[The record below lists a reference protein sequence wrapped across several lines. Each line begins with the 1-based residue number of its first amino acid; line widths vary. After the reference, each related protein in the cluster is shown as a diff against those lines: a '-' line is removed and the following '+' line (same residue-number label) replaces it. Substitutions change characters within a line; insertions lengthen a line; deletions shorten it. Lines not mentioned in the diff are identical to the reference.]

1 MNEKKRALTIIF
13 TVVITLLSVGTVE
26 ANIPAPPV
34 NQTIGFYDTIFNNLE
49 EADCRV
55 CHDDPGIS
63 GPTSNVDRHH
73 LLYGQ
78 PLREG
83 VCSVNGTVCLSDAN
97 CNPEFCS
104 SSGASCAVDADCPDV
119 GIGETCGEVCIGE
132 TVAPILDTNQDGV
145 DDTHYSCLSCHPY
158 VDVGGVTTFQ
168 VIRDCLQCHI
178 QIPGEGSV
186 HHLTPTAQGT
196 DSPLGDPYVG
206 DCTPCHGSLVD
217 DIGDSHVIPTYSP
230 SLVTPKPSGGEAPPL
245 KGSIGAGGCDYCHDS
260 GNNDTP
266 PVLVY
271 TNSDTHHN
279 TGVFIS
285 ETGVINQDSC
295 SWCHNMS
302 LPDEYR
308 IRVCE
313 GCHGYESLHNIQ
325 ADSNGDCCI
334 DPGAELAG
342 YGHIGADDPTGDSDC
357 WGCHGFTTASAPGLG
372 PIVPFIS
379 GADVLAI
386 PAGSESVITLSGSAF
401 TNNLGAFEWRSS
413 VSLTAE
419 DGSSILLI
427 PDTVDACSLTV
438 TIPGTTTT
446 GNYEVRAVKND
457 TISNPI
463 VISVTPPAVISS
475 IDCDEQSGVITII
488 GSGFSER
495 PEGTEEYINV
505 TENGAL
511 LNVISWFDTE
521 IQASGAICGGVI
533 TVNTLYNSSNTNTC
547 GCEGDFDR
555 DTDVDG
561 TDASTFKLDFG
572 RSAYN
577 SPCESDDTCNGDFD
591 CDSDVDGTDA
601 GIFKDDFG
609 RSSYNGPCP
618 PCAVGE
624 NWCVYP

>member
-1 MNEKKRALTIIF
+1 MHERKTVLAIVV
-13 TVVITLLSVGTVE
+13 TVVITLLSFGTVG
-26 ANIPAPPV
+26 ANIPSPPV
-34 NQTIGFYDTIFNNLE
+34 NQTLGFYDTIFNDLE

-83 VCSVNGTVCLSDAN
+83 VCSVNSNACLSDAN
-97 CNPEFCS
+97 CNPGICS
-104 SSGASCAVDADCPDV
+104 SSGALCAIDTDCPDA
-119 GIGETCGEVCIGE
+119 GLGETCGEVCIGE
-132 TVAPILDTNQDGV
+132 TVAPILDGNGDDV
-145 DDTHYSCLSCHPY
+145 DDTNYGCLNCHEY
-158 VDVGGVTTFQ
+158 IDVGGVITFN
-168 VIRDCLQCHI
+168 VERNCLQCHI

-196 DSPLGDPYVG
+196 DSPLGDPDVG

-266 PVLVY
+266 PVQVY
-271 TNSDTHHN
+271 TNSETHHS

-285 ETGVINQDSC
+285 ETGVVNEDTC
-295 SWCHNMS
+295 SWCHNVS
-302 LPDEYR
+302 LPDELR

-325 ADSNGDCCI
+325 VDSDGDCCV
-334 DPGAELAG
+334 DPGGEVAG

-372 PIVPFIS
+372 PVVPFIS
-379 GADVLAI
+379 GADVLTI
-386 PAGSESVITLSGSAF
+386 PAGTDVAVTLSGSAF
-401 TNNLGAFEWRSS
+401 TNNIGAFEWRSS

-419 DGSSILLI
+419 DGSLTILT
-427 PDTVDACSLTV
+427 PDTMDACSLTV
-438 TIPGTTTT
+438 TIPATTVP

-457 TISNPI
+457 TTSNPI
-463 VISVTPPAVISS
+463 VISITPPAVISS
-475 IDCDEQSGVITII
+475 IDCNEQSKTLTIT
-488 GSGFSER
+488 GSGFSEK
-495 PEGTEEYINV
+495 PEGTEATINV
-505 TENGAL
+505 TENGTP
-511 LNVISWFDTE
+511 LNIISWTDTE
-521 IQASGAICGGVI
+521 IQASGATCGGVI
-533 TVNTLYNSSNTNTC
+533 TVNTLYNSSSTSTC

-555 DTDVDG
+555 DKDVDG
-561 TDASTFKLDFG
+561 TDASDFKLDFG
-572 RSAYN
+572 RSTFSN
-577 SPCESDDTCNGDFD
+577 PCESDNPCNGDFD
-591 CDSDVDGTDA
+591 CDGDADGTDA
-601 GIFKDDFG
+601 RIFKEDFG
-609 RSSYNGPCP
+609 RSSFSDPCP
-618 PCAVGE
+618 ACVVE
-624 NWCVYP
+624 NWCNY